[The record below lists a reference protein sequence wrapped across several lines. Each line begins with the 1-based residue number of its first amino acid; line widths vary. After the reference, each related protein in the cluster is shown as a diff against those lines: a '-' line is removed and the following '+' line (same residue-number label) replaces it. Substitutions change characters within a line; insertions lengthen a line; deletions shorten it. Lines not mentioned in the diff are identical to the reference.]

1 MTSSLSEVADAPGR
15 GGRILSIDDDASI
28 RQFLSAVLKADGYEV
43 LLAAD
48 GAAGVTAAKAELPD
62 AILLDLIMPY
72 ASGFEVLRHL
82 RDDPATRE
90 IPVLVLSTQGGEDD
104 IVRALDQGAEDFL
117 IKPFYARELLARRSR
132 KVLGADPRV
141 AVLTGCGGSSAS
153 SWGT

>member
-1 MTSSLSEVADAPGR
+1 MAPLLAEVNDSASR
-15 GGRILSIDDDASI
+15 GGRILSIDDDAAI

-48 GAAGVTAAKAELPD
+48 GAAGVTTARAELPD
-62 AILLDLIMPY
+62 VILLDLIMPY

-82 RDDPATRE
+82 RDDEATRD

-117 IKPFYARELLARRSR
+117 IKPFYARELLARVR
-132 KVLGADPRV
+132 KVLTRTRV
-141 AVLTGCGGSSAS
+141 ARS
-153 SWGT
+153 

>member
-1 MTSSLSEVADAPGR
+1 MTSSLSELADASPTGR
-15 GGRILSIDDDASI
+15 GGRILSIDDDAAI
-28 RQFLSAVLKADGYEV
+28 RQFLSAVLKAGGYEV

-48 GAAGVTAAKAELPD
+48 GAAGVAAAKAELPD
-62 AILLDLIMPY
+62 VILLDLIMPY

-117 IKPFYARELLARRSR
+117 IKPFYARELLARVR
-132 KVLGADPRV
+132 KVLARPRV
-141 AVLTGCGGSSAS
+141 TRV
-153 SWGT
+153 

>member
-1 MTSSLSEVADAPGR
+1 MAPLLAAVNDSASR
-15 GGRILSIDDDASI
+15 GGRILSIDDDAAI

-48 GAAGVTAAKAELPD
+48 GAAGVTTARAELPD
-62 AILLDLIMPY
+62 VILLDLIMPY

-82 RDDPATRE
+82 RDDEATRD

-117 IKPFYARELLARRSR
+117 IKPFYARELLARVR
-132 KVLGADPRV
+132 KVLTRTRV
-141 AVLTGCGGSSAS
+141 ARS
-153 SWGT
+153 

>member
-1 MTSSLSEVADAPGR
+1 MAPLLPEVNDTASR
-15 GGRILSIDDDASI
+15 GGRILSIDDDAAI

-48 GAAGVTAAKAELPD
+48 GAAGVTTAKAELPD
-62 AILLDLIMPY
+62 VILLDLIMPY

-82 RDDPATRE
+82 RDDEATRD

-117 IKPFYARELLARRSR
+117 IKPFYARELLARVR
-132 KVLGADPRV
+132 KVLTRARV
-141 AVLTGCGGSSAS
+141 ARS
-153 SWGT
+153 

>member
-1 MTSSLSEVADAPGR
+1 MAPLLAEVNDSASR
-15 GGRILSIDDDASI
+15 GGRILSIDDDAAI

-48 GAAGVTAAKAELPD
+48 GAAGVTMAKAELPD
-62 AILLDLIMPY
+62 VILLDLIMPY

-82 RDDPATRE
+82 RDDETTRD

-117 IKPFYARELLARRSR
+117 IKPFYARELLARVR
-132 KVLGADPRV
+132 KVLTRTRV
-141 AVLTGCGGSSAS
+141 ARS
-153 SWGT
+153 

>member
-1 MTSSLSEVADAPGR
+1 MTSSLSELADARRPGR
-15 GGRILSIDDDASI
+15 SGRILSIDDDAAI

-43 LLAAD
+43 LAAAD
-48 GAAGVTAAKAELPD
+48 GTAGIAAAKAELPD
-62 AILLDLIMPY
+62 VILLDLIMPY

-117 IKPFYARELLARRSR
+117 IKPFYARELLARVR
-132 KVLGADPRV
+132 KVLARPR
-141 AVLTGCGGSSAS
+141 TSPS
-153 SWGT
+153 

>member
-1 MTSSLSEVADAPGR
+1 MAPLLAEVNDSASR
-15 GGRILSIDDDASI
+15 GGRILSIDDDAAI

-48 GAAGVTAAKAELPD
+48 GAAGVTTAKAELPD
-62 AILLDLIMPY
+62 VILLDLIMPY

-82 RDDPATRE
+82 RDDEATRD

-117 IKPFYARELLARRSR
+117 IKPFYARELLARVR
-132 KVLGADPRV
+132 KVLTRARV
-141 AVLTGCGGSSAS
+141 SRS
-153 SWGT
+153 

>member
-1 MTSSLSEVADAPGR
+1 MTSSFPEVADASPSRR
-15 GGRILSIDDDASI
+15 GGRILSIDDDAAI

-48 GAAGVTAAKAELPD
+48 GAAGVVAAKAELPD
-62 AILLDLIMPY
+62 VILLDLIMPY

-82 RDDPATRE
+82 RDDPATRD

-117 IKPFYARELLARRSR
+117 IKPFYARELLARVR
-132 KVLGADPRV
+132 KILARPRV
-141 AVLTGCGGSSAS
+141 TRS
-153 SWGT
+153 

>member
-1 MTSSLSEVADAPGR
+1 MTSSFPEVADASPSRR
-15 GGRILSIDDDASI
+15 GGRILSIDDDAAI

-48 GAAGVTAAKAELPD
+48 GAAGVVAAKAELPD
-62 AILLDLIMPY
+62 VILLDLIMPY

-82 RDDPATRE
+82 RDDPATRD

-117 IKPFYARELLARRSR
+117 IKPFYARELLARVR
-132 KVLGADPRV
+132 KVLARPRV
-141 AVLTGCGGSSAS
+141 TRS
-153 SWGT
+153 

>member
-1 MTSSLSEVADAPGR
+1 M
-15 GGRILSIDDDASI
+15 SIDDDAAI

-48 GAAGVTAAKAELPD
+48 GAAGVTTAKAELPD

-82 RDDPATRE
+82 RDDEATRD

-117 IKPFYARELLARRSR
+117 IKPFYARELLARVR
-132 KVLGADPRV
+132 KVLMRTRV
-141 AVLTGCGGSSAS
+141 ARS
-153 SWGT
+153 

>member
-1 MTSSLSEVADAPGR
+1 MTSSLSEVADASPSRR
-15 GGRILSIDDDASI
+15 GGRILSIDDDAAI

-48 GAAGVTAAKAELPD
+48 GAAGVAAARAELPD
-62 AILLDLIMPY
+62 VILLDLIMPY

-82 RDDPATRE
+82 HDDPATRD

-117 IKPFYARELLARRSR
+117 IKPFYARELLARVR
-132 KVLGADPRV
+132 KVLARPRV
-141 AVLTGCGGSSAS
+141 ARS
-153 SWGT
+153 

>member
-1 MTSSLSEVADAPGR
+1 MAPLLAEVNDSASR
-15 GGRILSIDDDASI
+15 GGRILSIDDDAAI

-48 GAAGVTAAKAELPD
+48 GAAGVTTAKAELPD
-62 AILLDLIMPY
+62 VILLDLIMPY

-82 RDDPATRE
+82 RDDEATRD

-117 IKPFYARELLARRSR
+117 IKPFYARELLARVR
-132 KVLGADPRV
+132 KVLTRTRV
-141 AVLTGCGGSSAS
+141 ARS
-153 SWGT
+153 

>member
-1 MTSSLSEVADAPGR
+1 M
-15 GGRILSIDDDASI
+15 SIDDDAAI

-48 GAAGVTAAKAELPD
+48 GAAGVTTARAELPD
-62 AILLDLIMPY
+62 VILLDLIMPY

-82 RDDPATRE
+82 RDDEATRD

-117 IKPFYARELLARRSR
+117 IKPFYARELLARVR
-132 KVLGADPRV
+132 KVLTRTRV
-141 AVLTGCGGSSAS
+141 ARS
-153 SWGT
+153 

>member
-1 MTSSLSEVADAPGR
+1 MAPLLSEGNESSGR
-15 GGRILSIDDDASI
+15 GGRVLSIDDDAAI

-48 GAAGVTAAKAELPD
+48 GAAGVTTAKAELPD
-62 AILLDLIMPY
+62 VILLDLIMPY

-82 RDDPATRE
+82 RDDEATRD

-117 IKPFYARELLARRSR
+117 IKPFYARELLARVR
-132 KVLGADPRV
+132 KVLTRTRV
-141 AVLTGCGGSSAS
+141 ARS
-153 SWGT
+153 

>member
-1 MTSSLSEVADAPGR
+1 MAPLLPEVNDTASR
-15 GGRILSIDDDASI
+15 GGRILSIDDDAAI

-48 GAAGVTAAKAELPD
+48 GAAGVTTAKAELPD
-62 AILLDLIMPY
+62 VILLDLIMPY

-82 RDDPATRE
+82 RDDEATRD

-117 IKPFYARELLARRSR
+117 IKPFYARELLARFR
-132 KVLGADPRV
+132 KVLTRARV
-141 AVLTGCGGSSAS
+141 ARS
-153 SWGT
+153 

>member
-1 MTSSLSEVADAPGR
+1 MTSSLSELADASPTGR
-15 GGRILSIDDDASI
+15 GGRILSIDDDTAI
-28 RQFLSAVLKADGYEV
+28 RQFLSAVLKAGGYEV

-48 GAAGVTAAKAELPD
+48 GAAGVAAAKAELPD
-62 AILLDLIMPY
+62 VILLDLIMPY

-117 IKPFYARELLARRSR
+117 IKPFYARELLARVR
-132 KVLGADPRV
+132 KVLARPRV
-141 AVLTGCGGSSAS
+141 TRV
-153 SWGT
+153 

>member
-1 MTSSLSEVADAPGR
+1 MAPSLSEVNDSASR
-15 GGRILSIDDDASI
+15 GGRILSIDDDAAI

-48 GAAGVTAAKAELPD
+48 GAAGVTTAKAELPD

-82 RDDPATRE
+82 RDDETTRD

-117 IKPFYARELLARRSR
+117 IKPFYARELLARVR
-132 KVLGADPRV
+132 KVLTRTRV
-141 AVLTGCGGSSAS
+141 TRS
-153 SWGT
+153 

>member
-1 MTSSLSEVADAPGR
+1 MAPLRPEVNDTASR
-15 GGRILSIDDDASI
+15 GGRILSIDDDAAI

-48 GAAGVTAAKAELPD
+48 GAAGVTTAKAELPD
-62 AILLDLIMPY
+62 VILLDLIMPY

-82 RDDPATRE
+82 RDDEATRD

-117 IKPFYARELLARRSR
+117 IKPFYARELLARVR
-132 KVLGADPRV
+132 KVQTRARV
-141 AVLTGCGGSSAS
+141 ARS
-153 SWGT
+153 

>member
-1 MTSSLSEVADAPGR
+1 MAPLLPEVNDTASR
-15 GGRILSIDDDASI
+15 GGRILSIDDDAAI

-48 GAAGVTAAKAELPD
+48 GAAGVTTAKAELPD
-62 AILLDLIMPY
+62 VILLDLIMPY

-82 RDDPATRE
+82 RDDEATRD

-117 IKPFYARELLARRSR
+117 IKPFYARELLARVR
-132 KVLGADPRV
+132 KVLTRTRV
-141 AVLTGCGGSSAS
+141 ARS
-153 SWGT
+153 

>member
-1 MTSSLSEVADAPGR
+1 MAPLLAEVNDSASR
-15 GGRILSIDDDASI
+15 GGRILSIDDDAAI

-48 GAAGVTAAKAELPD
+48 GAAGVTTAKTELPD

-82 RDDPATRE
+82 RDDEATRD

-117 IKPFYARELLARRSR
+117 IKPFYARELLARVR
-132 KVLGADPRV
+132 KVLTRTRV
-141 AVLTGCGGSSAS
+141 SRS
-153 SWGT
+153 